1 MRRMKKIAS
10 NDNFLCCVKPKP
22 RSEPVTFQTGSRID
36 LGSRILIDRNWPY
49 YSYGPQSGPLVPEA
63 PHCGNEVASVI
74 SK

>member
-10 NDNFLCCVKPKP
+10 NEVSLLCSPKP